1 MVSYRDCGEKK
12 LKFDNWS
19 QTFTEITFKG
29 ECIAAQGV
37 CGCLC
42 VCGGGCQCRITN
54 GRCSDLTH
62 LESAQTNAAA
72 HPCTPLPASSPARN
86 HNGRQRMR

>member
-42 VCGGGCQCRITN
+42 VCVGGGVSVELLMEGAVT
-54 GRCSDLTH
+54 
-62 LESAQTNAAA
+62 
-72 HPCTPLPASSPARN
+72 SPI
-86 HNGRQRMR
+86 